1 MISMLLWYLVITLL
15 GWLAFPLAYRLLP
28 FLPDRGYS
36 LSRAMGLLI
45 SSYLFWLLA
54 SLQLMPNTLG
64 GMLLAVFILAALGVL
79 AAGKGWQDIRSW
91 LVSQKKSLLVME
103 VLFLAAFMAWGFVR
117 GFDPAIEYTE
127 KPMELA
133 FINSILRSAAFP
145 PADPWLSGYA
155 ISYYY
160 FGYVMIALLARLTG
174 AGSNIAFNLG
184 QALWFAL
191 TALGAY
197 GVLFNL
203 LAALRKDRK
212 ITAGLRALALLAP
225 LFILVVSNLGGLMEV
240 LHARGVFWQTAAD
253 GTQTSYFWQNVLKVE
268 EWNQPPTQPYSW
280 TIQRGGWVWWRSSR
294 VLNDFKLSGEPVEI
308 IDEFPFFSYLLGDM
322 HPHVLAMPFVL
333 LAIALALNLYYSS
346 GLRRFLGIHPRDW
359 IGRLDFWL
367 AALVLGGLA
376 FLNTW
381 DFPIYVALFGLVFA
395 VGRTRQSRWAWG
407 RIWDFMGFCLLLGL
421 AGILLYLPF
430 YFGFSSQAGG
440 FLPSMAFFTPGVNFW
455 VMFAPL
461 LVPLFLWLIFESRA
475 GTSRLRAGIKLAS
488 IVVGGGWL
496 ISSIFGLIFA
506 NAAGLG
512 ESMLPLGGVAAI
524 AGEKLVEY
532 GNLFLNSQGATTAGN
547 MFWMSLS
554 LRMQSPGTWLTL
566 FALLALIWSLLARP
580 ENQPDDQVEPLSTD
594 QTTPVIFVLL
604 LALLGTILTLAP
616 EFVFLRDTFG
626 NRMNTIFKFYF
637 QAWMLWGLAGSFGV
651 VTLLSQTRSGWRWAA
666 AAASFT
672 VIAAGLIYPAIM
684 LQAKTGMVDAA
695 TGQLRL
701 QDWSLDGTLAFQTYS
716 SDDFAAVQYLKTA
729 PYGVIAEAVGGSYS
743 SFARMA
749 AQSGLPDVLGW
760 PFHEYQ
766 WRGSTKEIGNREPDL
781 ERLYTT
787 TDWSEALDI
796 LKQYHVRYVILGSME
811 KTAYPVSQMKFDDN
825 LPVVFTSGD
834 LVIYEV
840 TDQLASPAGQ

>member
-1 MISMLLWYLVITLL
+1 MISLLLWYLVITLL

-36 LSRAMGLLI
+36 LTRALGLLL
-45 SSYLFWLLA
+45 SSYLFWLMA

-64 GMLLAVFILAALGVL
+64 GMLLAVFLLAALGAL
-79 AAGKGWQDIRSW
+79 AAGRGWQEIRSW
-91 LVSQKKSLLVME
+91 LVGQKKSLLIME
-103 VLFLAAFMAWGFVR
+103 GLFLLAFLAWGFIR

-133 FINSILRSAAFP
+133 FINSILRSATFP

-160 FGYVMIALLARLTG
+160 FGYVMIALMARLTG
-174 AGSNIAFNLG
+174 VGANIAFNLG

-225 LFILVVSNLGGLMEV
+225 LFILVISNLGGLMEV

-268 EWNQPPTQPYSW
+268 EWNQPPALPYSW
-280 TIQRGGWVWWRSSR
+280 SIQRGGWVWWRSSR
-294 VLNDFKLSGEPVEI
+294 VLNDFKLSGDPVEI

-333 LAIALALNLYYSS
+333 LAIALALNLFYSS
-346 GLRRFLGIHPRDW
+346 GQRRFLEIHPRDW
-359 IGRLDFWL
+359 ISRLDFWL

-381 DFPIYVALFGLVFA
+381 DFPIYVALFGLVFT
-395 VGRTRQSRWAWG
+395 VVRTKQSRLAWG
-407 RIWDFMGFCLLLGL
+407 RILEFIGFCLLLGL

-461 LVPLFLWLIFESRA
+461 LVPLILWLIFETHREK
-475 GTSRLRAGIKLAS
+475 SRLRIGIKLAA

-496 ISSIFGLIFA
+496 VSSLFGLLFA

-512 ESMLPLGGVAAI
+512 QSLMPLGGAAVI
-524 AGEKLVEY
+524 VGEKLVEY

-547 MFWMSLS
+547 LFWMSLS
-554 LRMQSPGTWLTL
+554 LRMQSPGAWITL

-580 ENQPDDQVEPLSTD
+580 EGKPDEPAEPDLTD
-594 QTTPVIFVLL
+594 QATPLTFVLL

-637 QAWMLWGLAGSFGV
+637 QAWILWGLAGSFGLFIIL
-651 VTLLSQTRSGWRWAA
+651 TQIRSAWRWVAA
-666 AAASFT
+666 TASFA

-695 TGQLRL
+695 TGQLRF

-716 SDDFAAVQYLKTA
+716 PDDYAAVQYLKTA
-729 PYGVIAEAVGGSYS
+729 SYGVIAEAVGGSYS
-743 SFARMA
+743 SYARMA

-766 WRGSTKEIGNREPDL
+766 WRGSTKEIGNREPDM

-787 TDWSEALDI
+787 TDWTEALNI
-796 LKQYHVRYVILGSME
+796 LKQYHVRYVILGNME
-811 KTAYPVSQMKFDDN
+811 KTAYPVSQPKFDNN
-825 LPVVFTSGD
+825 LPVVFSSGD

-840 TDQLASPAGQ
+840 PTQLASTLDQ

>member
-1 MISMLLWYLVITLL
+1 MISLLLWYLVITLL
-15 GWLAFPLAYRLLP
+15 GWLAFPIAYRLLP

-36 LSRAMGLLI
+36 LSRAMGLLL

-64 GMLLAVFILAALGVL
+64 GMLLAVFLLAALGAL
-79 AAGKGWQDIRSW
+79 AVGKGFQEIRSW
-91 LVSQKKSLLVME
+91 LVDQKKSLLVME
-103 VLFLAAFMAWGFVR
+103 VLFVAVFLAWGFVR

-133 FINSILRSAAFP
+133 FINSILRSATFP

-174 AGSNIAFNLG
+174 AGANIAFNLG
-184 QALWFAL
+184 QVLWFAL

-197 GVLFNL
+197 GLLFNL
-203 LAALRKDRK
+203 LAAVNKERK

-253 GTQTSYFWQNVLKVE
+253 GTQTSYFWQNVLRVE
-268 EWNQPPTQPYSW
+268 EWNQPPAQPYSW

-294 VLNDFKLSGEPVEI
+294 VLNDFKLSGDPVEI

-346 GLRRFLGIHPRDW
+346 GQRRFLEIHPRDW
-359 IGRLDFWL
+359 ISRLDFWL

-381 DFPIYVALFGLVFA
+381 DFPIYVALFGLVFT
-395 VGRTRQSRWAWG
+395 VIRTRQTRWAWR
-407 RIWDFMGFCLLLGL
+407 RIWDFTGFCLLLGL

-455 VMFAPL
+455 VMFGPL
-461 LVPLFLWLIFESRA
+461 LVPLLLWLIFETRRE
-475 GTSRLRAGIKLAS
+475 TSRMQAGIKFAV

-496 ISSIFGLIFA
+496 VSSLMGLLFA

-512 ESMLPLGGVAAI
+512 ESMQPLGGVAAI
-524 AGEKLVEY
+524 IGEKLVEY

-547 MFWMSLS
+547 LFWMSLS
-554 LRMQSPGTWLTL
+554 LRMQSPGTWITI
-566 FALLALIWSLLARP
+566 FALLILVWSLLARSASK
-580 ENQPDDQVEPLSTD
+580 PDEQEESGLTDPATPST
-594 QTTPVIFVLL
+594 FVLL

-637 QAWMLWGLAGSFGV
+637 QAWMLWSLAGSFGL
-651 VTLLSQTRSGWRWAA
+651 VTLLSQVRTGWRWPAVV
-666 AAASFT
+666 ASLA
-672 VIAAGLIYPAIM
+672 VLAAGSIYPAIM

-695 TGQLRL
+695 TGQLRI
-701 QDWSLDGTLAFQTYS
+701 QDWSLDGTLSFQSYS
-716 SDDFAAVQYLKTA
+716 PDDYAAVQYLRTA

-743 SFARMA
+743 SYARIA
-749 AQSGLPDVLGW
+749 AHSGLPDVLGW

-787 TDWSEALDI
+787 TDWSEALNI
-796 LKQYHVRYVILGSME
+796 LKQYHVRYIILGSME
-811 KTAYPVSQMKFDDN
+811 KTAYPVSQPKFDNN
-825 LPVVFTSGD
+825 LPVVFSSGD

-840 TDQLASPAGQ
+840 PAQLTAAPGQ